1 MEKKY
6 EIKVR
11 DKGFSVLRTN
21 DVIGF
26 KTYTVVNENDSNYY
40 TVSVANNA
48 TLKESNN
55 DEVFYIIKEKGK
67 RVIRENINTIFP
79 TTIVNYFLSNL
90 NENEEYVGEGN
101 SEEVLDYLYD
111 TFNRLS
117 YRVRHVI
124 YYDNIED
131 SLDYEFLL
139 IIGGDLD
146 TIYLSV
152 KENGDI
158 FVVDNDEVHLL
169 GDTGSPEYFEKSLS
183 TYLSGMEHF
192 TAMVNEDMDDEVII
206 ESFNQTH
213 GIVIENR
220 IAQIYNKNTSKSC
233 GYIDR
238 RNGVYKLTE
247 EVKLYGVDRLKSIV
261 ENYEVKQLLK

>member
-1 MEKKY
+1 MERKY

-11 DKGFSVLRTN
+11 DKGFSVLRTD

-26 KTYTVVNENDSNYY
+26 KSYTVINENNRNYY

-48 TLKESNN
+48 TIKESNN
-55 DEVFYIIKEKGK
+55 DEVFYVIKEKGR
-67 RVIRENINTIFP
+67 RVINESINTVFP

-90 NENEEYVGEGN
+90 NENEESIGKGN
-101 SEEVLDYLYD
+101 SEEVLDYLCD
-111 TFNRLS
+111 TFEKLG

-124 YYDNIED
+124 YYDNVEE

-139 IIGGDLD
+139 IIGGDLE
-146 TIYLSV
+146 TVYLSV
-152 KENGDI
+152 KENGEI
-158 FVVDNDEVHLL
+158 FVVDNEEIHLL
-169 GDTGSPEYFEKSLS
+169 GDTGSPEYFEKTMF
-183 TYLSGMEHF
+183 TYLNDMEHF
-192 TAMVNEDMDDEVII
+192 TAMVNEDDTEKVII

-220 IAQIYNKNTSKSC
+220 VAQIYNKNTSKSC

-238 RNGVYKLTE
+238 RTGVYKLTE
-247 EVKLYGVDRLKSIV
+247 DVKLYGIDRLKSIV

>member
-111 TFNRLS
+111 IFNRLS

-139 IIGGDLD
+139 KTLNVFNII
-146 TIYLSV
+146 
-152 KENGDI
+152 
-158 FVVDNDEVHLL
+158 
-169 GDTGSPEYFEKSLS
+169 
-183 TYLSGMEHF
+183 
-192 TAMVNEDMDDEVII
+192 
-206 ESFNQTH
+206 
-213 GIVIENR
+213 
-220 IAQIYNKNTSKSC
+220 
-233 GYIDR
+233 
-238 RNGVYKLTE
+238 
-247 EVKLYGVDRLKSIV
+247 LK
-261 ENYEVKQLLK
+261 

>member
-1 MEKKY
+1 MERKY

-11 DKGFSVLRTN
+11 DKGFSVLRT
-21 DVIGF
+21 DGVIGF
-26 KTYTVVNENDSNYY
+26 KTYTVVNENDGNYY

-55 DEVFYIIKEKGK
+55 DEVFYIIKEKGN

-90 NENEEYVGEGN
+90 NENEEYVDEGN
-101 SEEVLDYLYD
+101 SDEVLDYLYD
-111 TFNRLS
+111 TFNSLG
-117 YRVRHVI
+117 YRIRHVI
-124 YYDNIED
+124 YYDNIEE
-131 SLDYEFLL
+131 SLDYEFLI
-139 IIGGDLD
+139 IIGGDLE

-152 KENGDI
+152 KENGEI
-158 FVVDNDEVHLL
+158 FVMDNEEVHLL
-169 GDTGSPEYFEKSLS
+169 GDTGSPEYFEKTLS
-183 TYLSGMEHF
+183 TYLSGIEHF
-192 TAMVNEDMDDEVII
+192 TAMVNEDETNDVIL

-213 GIVIENR
+213 GIVIEDR

-247 EVKLYGVDRLKSIV
+247 DVKLYGVDRLKSIV